1 MDDLYRPAPTTAT
14 ATPATAAGPEP
25 GEIGSGDADLVA
37 QVRDGLDEPYAELY
51 RRHQPAALALARTLT
66 EHSAADDVV
75 SEAFEK
81 LLQRIRGGGGPEA
94 AFRPYLLRTVRTVA
108 VDASRRTRRLVV
120 SEDPEEAAGT
130 APVEDDELV
139 DAIHERT
146 TLARAFAALPERW
159 QTFLWLSFV
168 DDADRA
174 ETARI
179 LGINV
184 GSVSALGYR
193 AREGLRRAY
202 LDAHLRDAPTPEC
215 AEVWPLLAGAVRGG
229 LGPSQQ
235 AEVDEHTADC
245 EHCRA
250 AVAELEAVNTRFGAV
265 LAPIVLGA
273 AAPAYLAAVQH
284 GGAGASAAGAATS
297 AAAEARRRGRG
308 RRPVVAPGSRLR
320 AEGDAG
326 RTGQDRCR
334 GRRRRGVRLDRRPGR
349 AAGRVHRPA
358 GLRALG
364 AAPAGHDRRPTGPTA
379 PGARAPT
386 ARAAKR
392 SPTDVSYG
400 TGSTPGDPTSPTES
414 GDPTTTGTPT
424 ASPTGGPTGTPTA
437 TPTGSHDRP
446 SARPRGPTAGPT
458 TGPTTGPTIGPTS
471 RSHLRPD
478 AGDRSHASTPT
489 ATASADPRHAHG
501 DRPATRRPRRPR
513 RARSTPPSRAW
524 SCSRG
529 ARPARRRTSSSR

>member
-1 MDDLYRPAPTTAT
+1 MDDLSPTGADQGDGV
-14 ATPATAAGPEP
+14 PSEGEPGPEL
-25 GEIGSGDADLVA
+25 GHELGDADLVA
-37 QVRDGLDEPYAELY
+37 QVREGHDEPYAELY

-66 EHSAADDVV
+66 EHSGADDVV

-120 SEDPEEAAGT
+120 AEDPEEGRGHGT
-130 APVEDDELV
+130 REDDGLV

-215 AEVWPLLAGAVRGG
+215 AEVWPLLAGAIRGG

-235 AEVDEHTADC
+235 AEVDEHTAGC

-250 AVAELEAVNTRFGAV
+250 ALAELEAVNTRFGAV

-284 GGAGASAAGAATS
+284 GGAVASAAGAATS
-297 AAAEARRRGRG
+297 AAAAATAGG
-308 RRPVVAPGSRLR
+308 GADAGAQVIPGHASGLKGMVAGLGKTGVAVVACVSTVALV
-320 AEGDAG
+320 ALLAVF
-326 RTGQDRCR
+326 TT
-334 GRRRRGVRLDRRPGR
+334 
-349 AAGRVHRPA
+349 PA
-358 GLRALG
+358 GIRALG
-364 AAPAGHDRRPTGPTA
+364 AAPAGHDRDRRGRRVPGPRLRRRGRRRRQPDGRDLRHRQHARRADVAHRVGRPDDVWHAHRLPDRRAHRYADRHPDQLLHRRPDHRPDHRPNHRPDHRPPRPARPPA
-379 PGARAPT
+379 PP
-386 ARAAKR
+386 
-392 SPTDVSYG
+392 P
-400 TGSTPGDPTSPTES
+400 
-414 GDPTTTGTPT
+414 
-424 ASPTGGPTGTPTA
+424 
-437 TPTGSHDRP
+437 
-446 SARPRGPTAGPT
+446 ARPRAGRP
-458 TGPTTGPTIGPTS
+458 
-471 RSHLRPD
+471 SH
-478 AGDRSHASTPT
+478 
-489 ATASADPRHAHG
+489 PR
-501 DRPATRRPRRPR
+501 RTPRRPCSARVR
-513 RARSTPPSRAW
+513 RPLAPPR
-524 SCSRG
+524 
-529 ARPARRRTSSSR
+529 